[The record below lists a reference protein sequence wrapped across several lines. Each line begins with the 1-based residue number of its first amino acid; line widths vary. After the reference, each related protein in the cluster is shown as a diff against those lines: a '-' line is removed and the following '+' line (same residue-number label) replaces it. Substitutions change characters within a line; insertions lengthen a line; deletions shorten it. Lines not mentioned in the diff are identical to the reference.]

1 MLSQTLARI
10 LHELPL
16 KLLNIQVKPCATH
29 AIYGLGAVLGGISL
43 FLWCLTAQA
52 EGMSSAHINYILHC
66 QGCHL
71 ADGAG
76 TNEKVPA
83 LKNEV
88 GRFLHVP
95 GGREFLIQV
104 PGTSQSALSDAEV
117 AAVLNWILENFSS
130 EQLPAD
136 FIPYTTIE
144 ISRYRQP
151 PLANVSAVRANL
163 MKEILNTATSP

>member
-1 MLSQTLARI
+1 MPRQILS
-10 LHELPL
+10 
-16 KLLNIQVKPCATH
+16 
-29 AIYGLGAVLGGISL
+29 AVLLGISL
-43 FLWCLTAQA
+43 FLWCLSAQA
-52 EGMSSAHINYILHC
+52 EGMSSPRINYILHC

-71 ADGAG
+71 VDGAG
-76 TNEKVPA
+76 TVDKVPA

-104 PGTSQSALSDAEV
+104 PGSSQSALTDAEV

-130 EQLPAD
+130 GQLPAD
-136 FIPYTTIE
+136 FIPYTTLE

-151 PLANVSAVRANL
+151 PLANVSAVRAKL
-163 MKEILNTATSP
+163 MEEISNSGIGAAHE

>member
-1 MLSQTLARI
+1 MLRQI
-10 LHELPL
+10 LR
-16 KLLNIQVKPCATH
+16 
-29 AIYGLGAVLGGISL
+29 AVLGGISL
-43 FLWCLTAQA
+43 FLWCLIAQA
-52 EGMSSAHINYILHC
+52 KGMSSPRINYILHC
-66 QGCHL
+66 QACHL

-76 TNEKVPA
+76 TAEKVPA

-136 FIPYTTIE
+136 FVPYTTME

-163 MKEILNTATSP
+163 INEISNLGEDALTNH

>member
-1 MLSQTLARI
+1 MLSQTKRALA
-10 LHELPL
+10 
-16 KLLNIQVKPCATH
+16 VS
-29 AIYGLGAVLGGISL
+29 ISL
-43 FLWCLTAQA
+43 FLWCLGAQA
-52 EGMSSAHINYILHC
+52 EGMSSARINYILHC

-71 ADGAG
+71 VDGAG
-76 TNEKVPA
+76 TEEKVPA

-117 AAVLNWILENFSS
+117 AAVLNWILENFSG

-136 FIPYTTIE
+136 FVPYDAEE
-144 ISRYRQP
+144 ISRYRRP
-151 PLANVSAVRANL
+151 PLANVSEVRANL
-163 MKEILNTATSP
+163 MELILARY

>member
-1 MLSQTLARI
+1 MPRQTVTCWLS
-10 LHELPL
+10 
-16 KLLNIQVKPCATH
+16 
-29 AIYGLGAVLGGISL
+29 AVLGGIAL
-43 FLWCLTAQA
+43 FLWCLSAQA
-52 EGMSSAHINYILHC
+52 EGLSSARINYILHC

-76 TNEKVPA
+76 TPGKVPA

-104 PGTSQSALSDAEV
+104 PGTSQSALTDAEV
-117 AAVLNWILENFSS
+117 ATVLNWILGNFSS

-136 FIPYTTIE
+136 YVPYTTME
-144 ISRYRQP
+144 ISRNRQP
-151 PLANVSAVRANL
+151 PLANVSAVRAKL
-163 MKEILNTATSP
+163 MEDISNSGFGAANE

>member
-1 MLSQTLARI
+1 
-10 LHELPL
+10 
-16 KLLNIQVKPCATH
+16 
-29 AIYGLGAVLGGISL
+29 
-43 FLWCLTAQA
+43 
-52 EGMSSAHINYILHC
+52 MSSARLNYILHC

-71 ADGAG
+71 VDGAG
-76 TNEKVPA
+76 TAQKVPA

-104 PGTSQSALSDAEV
+104 PGTAQSPLTDAEV

-130 EQLPAD
+130 GQLPAD
-136 FIPYTTIE
+136 FVPYTTTE

-151 PLANVSAVRANL
+151 PLANVSAVRAKL
-163 MKEILNTATSP
+163 MQEILNTEILP

>member
-1 MLSQTLARI
+1 
-10 LHELPL
+10 
-16 KLLNIQVKPCATH
+16 
-29 AIYGLGAVLGGISL
+29 
-43 FLWCLTAQA
+43 
-52 EGMSSAHINYILHC
+52 MSSPRLNYILHC

-71 ADGAG
+71 VDGAG
-76 TNEKVPA
+76 TPDKVPA

-104 PGTSQSALSDAEV
+104 PGSSQSALTDAEV

-130 EQLPAD
+130 GQLPAD
-136 FIPYTTIE
+136 FIPYTTLE

-151 PLANVSAVRANL
+151 PLANVSAVRAKL
-163 MKEILNTATSP
+163 MEEISNSGIGAAHE

>member
-1 MLSQTLARI
+1 MPRLTLST
-10 LHELPL
+10 
-16 KLLNIQVKPCATH
+16 VM
-29 AIYGLGAVLGGISL
+29 GSISL
-43 FLWCLTAQA
+43 FLWCLNAQA
-52 EGMSSAHINYILHC
+52 AGMSSPRLNYILHC

-71 ADGAG
+71 PDGAG
-76 TNEKVPA
+76 TPEKVPA

-104 PGTSQSALSDAEV
+104 PGTSQSTLTDAEV

-130 EQLPAD
+130 EQLPTD
-136 FIPYTTIE
+136 FIPYATAE

-151 PLANVSAVRANL
+151 PLANVSAVRAKL
-163 MKEILNTATSP
+163 MEDISNSETGTAHE

>member
-1 MLSQTLARI
+1 MLRQALRGA
-10 LHELPL
+10 
-16 KLLNIQVKPCATH
+16 LLGT
-29 AIYGLGAVLGGISL
+29 SL
-43 FLWCLTAQA
+43 WLLFCLSVQA
-52 EGMSSAHINYILHC
+52 EGLSSPHINYILHC

-71 ADGAG
+71 PDGAG
-76 TNEKVPA
+76 TAKKVPP

-104 PGTSQSALSDAEV
+104 PGTSQSPLSDAEV

-136 FIPYTTIE
+136 FVPYATEE
-144 ISRYRQP
+144 ISRYRLP
-151 PLANVSAVRANL
+151 PLADVSTVRANL
-163 MKEILNTATSP
+163 MKQILEMEG

>member
-1 MLSQTLARI
+1 
-10 LHELPL
+10 
-16 KLLNIQVKPCATH
+16 
-29 AIYGLGAVLGGISL
+29 
-43 FLWCLTAQA
+43 
-52 EGMSSAHINYILHC
+52 MSSPRINYILHC

-71 ADGAG
+71 VDGAG
-76 TNEKVPA
+76 TVDKVPA

-104 PGTSQSALSDAEV
+104 PGSSQSALTDAEV

-130 EQLPAD
+130 GQLPAD
-136 FIPYTTIE
+136 FIPYTTLE

-151 PLANVSAVRANL
+151 PLANVSAVRAKL
-163 MKEILNTATSP
+163 MEEISNSGIGAAHE

>member
-1 MLSQTLARI
+1 MPGQ
-10 LHELPL
+10 
-16 KLLNIQVKPCATH
+16 KLLA
-29 AIYGLGAVLGGISL
+29 ALSGISL
-43 FLWCLTAQA
+43 FLWCLSAQA
-52 EGMSSAHINYILHC
+52 EGMSSPRINYMLHC

-71 ADGAG
+71 VDGAG
-76 TNEKVPA
+76 TAGKVPA

-104 PGTSQSALSDAEV
+104 PGSSQSALTDAEV

-130 EQLPAD
+130 GQLPAG
-136 FIPYTTIE
+136 FVPYTASE

-151 PLANVSAVRANL
+151 PLADVSAVRAKL
-163 MKEILNTATSP
+163 MEDISNSGIGSAHE

>member
-1 MLSQTLARI
+1 MPRQILRSVLAG
-10 LHELPL
+10 
-16 KLLNIQVKPCATH
+16 T
-29 AIYGLGAVLGGISL
+29 SL
-43 FLWCLTAQA
+43 FLWCLSAQA
-52 EGMSSAHINYILHC
+52 EGMSSPHLNYILHC

-76 TNEKVPA
+76 TPEKVPA

-104 PGTSQSALSDAEV
+104 PGSSQSALTDAEI
-117 AAVLNWILENFSS
+117 AAVLNWILETFSS
-130 EQLPAD
+130 GQLPAD
-136 FIPYTTIE
+136 FAPYTTAE

-163 MKEILNTATSP
+163 MKEIANSGMGTALE

>member
-1 MLSQTLARI
+1 MPRQTTRSMLL
-10 LHELPL
+10 E
-16 KLLNIQVKPCATH
+16 
-29 AIYGLGAVLGGISL
+29 ISL
-43 FLWCLTAQA
+43 FLWCLSAQA
-52 EGMSSAHINYILHC
+52 EGMSSPRLNYILHC

-76 TNEKVPA
+76 TPEKVPA

-104 PGTSQSALSDAEV
+104 PGTSQSTLTDGEV

-130 EQLPAD
+130 KQLPTN
-136 FIPYTTIE
+136 FVPYATEE
-144 ISRYRQP
+144 ISRHRQP
-151 PLANVSAVRANL
+151 PLANVSAVRAKL
-163 MKEILNTATSP
+163 MEDISNSEMGAAHE